1 MYIVF
6 GLILIILLWFFVI
19 YPRFPNKLCVKSYSR
34 ISFNSFISFYN
45 IKPSRWV
52 IVNTD
57 IGLIKY
63 YTGEAKEIY
72 FAMATYR
79 DIKLLKRFLKDR
91 KRRQEEL
98 KQAED
103 LSFLLE
109 QSKKDISNF
118 QKEAQTQSQKTY
130 NEILQRLSNK

>member
-6 GLILIILLWFFVI
+6 GLILVGLLFAFII
-19 YPRFPNKLCVKSYSR
+19 YPKLPNKRCAEGYSYL
-34 ISFNSFISFYN
+34 SFSSFISFYN
-45 IKPSRWV
+45 IKPKRWV
-52 IVNTD
+52 IINAD

-72 FAMATYR
+72 FAMATNK
-79 DIKLLKRFLKDR
+79 DVKLLKRFIKDR
-91 KRRQEEL
+91 KKRQEEL

-103 LSFLLE
+103 LSFLLA

-118 QKEAQTQSQKTY
+118 QKEAQAQSQKTY
-130 NEILQRLSNK
+130 NEILERLGNK

>member
-1 MYIVF
+1 MYIIF
-6 GLILIILLWFFVI
+6 SLILIGLLFTFVI
-19 YPRFPNKLCVKSYSR
+19 YPRLPNERCVESYSR
-34 ISFNSFISFYN
+34 LSFSSFISFYN
-45 IKPSRWV
+45 IKPKRWV
-52 IVNTD
+52 IVNSD

-72 FAMATYR
+72 FAMATNK
-79 DIKLLKRFLKDR
+79 DIKLLKRFIKDR
-91 KRRQEEL
+91 EKRQKEL

-103 LSFLLE
+103 LSFLLT

-130 NEILQRLSNK
+130 NEILERLSNE